1 MNNEFEDI
9 LNLAEIV
16 KEELILL
23 SKTDKFN
30 KTGFRLTVEDN
41 QFIFI
46 KNNKKI
52 TLSKLLRI
60 LELN

>member
-23 SKTDKFN
+23 STTDKFN
-30 KTGFRLTVEDN
+30 KTGFELTVEDN

>member
-23 SKTDKFN
+23 SNTDKFN
-30 KTGFRLTVEDN
+30 TTGFRLTVEDN

-60 LELN
+60 LELS

>member
-23 SKTDKFN
+23 SITDKFN
-30 KTGFRLTVEDN
+30 KTGFELTVEDN

>member
-23 SKTDKFN
+23 STTDKFN
-30 KTGFRLTVEDN
+30 KTGFELDIEDN
-41 QFIFI
+41 QFVFI